1 MNLMNYAAI
10 VFACSG
16 LIGLIMSLIGTC
28 QQDFSL
34 CKYSTWYSSA
44 ASGFLI
50 GLGLLVFFNQAYI
63 VAKADYEN
71 INKPAEKVYVNRCW
85 TILGQEYCGKFHY
98 ENNNFK
104 MDCDETG
111 RCDIGLNNTKE

>member
-1 MNLMNYAAI
+1 MNFIGIAVV
-10 VFACSG
+10 VFSCIG
-16 LIGLIMSLIGTC
+16 LIGFILNIIGTSTQNPTLC
-28 QQDFSL
+28 Q
-34 CKYSTWYSSA
+34 YATWGSSA

-50 GLGLLVFFNQAYI
+50 GLGFLVLFNQAYV
-63 VAKADYEN
+63 VAKADYEKN
-71 INKPAEKVYVNRCW
+71 NKPAEKVYVNRCW

-111 RCDIGLNNTKE
+111 RCDIGLNIKE